1 MGEFVNLTVADGVGT
16 IRLDRPKMNAL
27 NVQVQDEIRAA
38 AEQAGADD
46 AVRAVVVYGGEKV
59 FAAGADIKEMADMSY
74 ADMVRR
80 SGPLQASLS
89 AVAAIPKPTV
99 AAITG
104 YALGGGCELAL
115 CADYRIA
122 ADDAKLGQPEI
133 LLGIIPGAGGTQRL
147 SRLVGPSKAKDLIY
161 TGRFVDAAES
171 LQIGLVDKV
180 VPAAEVYSAAVA
192 WASQFSRGAA
202 LALRAAKEAID
213 AGLGVD
219 LHTGLEIERQQF
231 AGLFATEDRSIGMKS
246 FVANGP
252 GKAEFKESDDYC
264 WTQARRLRRRGRG
277 RVERQQ
283 AGPGAL
289 PRLGSVDL

>member
-1 MGEFVNLTVADGVGT
+1 MGEFVNLTVSDGVGT

-27 NVQVQDEIRAA
+27 NVQVQEEIRAA
-38 AEQAGADD
+38 ATAAAEDD
-46 AVRAVVVYGGEKV
+46 AVRAVVIYGGERV

-74 ADMVRR
+74 ADMAKR
-80 SGPLQASLS
+80 SGPLQSSLS

-171 LQIGLVDKV
+171 LAIGLVDKV
-180 VPAAEVYSAAVA
+180 VPAASVYEEAVA

-202 LALRAAKEAID
+202 MALRAAKESID
-213 AGLGVD
+213 SGLGVD
-219 LHTGLEIERQQF
+219 LTTGLEIERQQF
-231 AGLFATEDRSIGMKS
+231 AALFATEDRAIGMTS
-246 FVANGP
+246 FVENGP
-252 GKAEFKESDDYC
+252 GKAEFK
-264 WTQARRLRRRGRG
+264 GK
-277 RVERQQ
+277 
-283 AGPGAL
+283 
-289 PRLGSVDL
+289 

>member
-1 MGEFVNLTVADGVGT
+1 MGEFVNLTVSDGVGT

-27 NVQVQDEIRAA
+27 NVQVQEEIRAA
-38 AEQAGADD
+38 ATAAAEDD
-46 AVRAVVVYGGEKV
+46 AVRAVVIYGGERV

-74 ADMVRR
+74 ADMAKR
-80 SGPLQASLS
+80 SGPLQSSLS

-147 SRLVGPSKAKDLIY
+147 SRLIGPSKAKDLIY
-161 TGRFVDAAES
+161 TGRFVDAYEA
-171 LQIGLVDKV
+171 LGIGLVDKV
-180 VPAAEVYSAAVA
+180 VAAAEVYDAAVA

-202 LALRAAKEAID
+202 MALRAAKESID
-213 AGLGVD
+213 SGLGVD
-219 LHTGLEIERQQF
+219 LTTGLEIERQQF
-231 AGLFATEDRSIGMKS
+231 AALFATEDRAIGMTS
-246 FVANGP
+246 FVENGP
-252 GKAEFKESDDYC
+252 GKAEFK
-264 WTQARRLRRRGRG
+264 GK
-277 RVERQQ
+277 
-283 AGPGAL
+283 
-289 PRLGSVDL
+289 

>member
-1 MGEFVNLTVADGVGT
+1 MGEFVNLTVSDGVGT

-27 NVQVQDEIRAA
+27 NVQVQEEIRAA
-38 AEQAGADD
+38 ALEAAANDE
-46 AVRAVVVYGGEKV
+46 VRAVVIYGGERV

-74 ADMVRR
+74 ADMAKR
-80 SGPLQASLS
+80 SGPLQSSLS

-122 ADDAKLGQPEI
+122 AEDAKLGQPEI

-161 TGRFVDAAES
+161 TGRFVDAEES
-171 LQIGLVDKV
+171 LRIGLVDKV
-180 VPAAEVYSAAVA
+180 VPAASVYDEAVA

-202 LALRAAKEAID
+202 MALRAAKEAID
-213 AGLGVD
+213 SGLGVD
-219 LHTGLEIERQQF
+219 LATGLEIERTQF
-231 AGLFATEDRSIGMKS
+231 AALFATEDRTIGMKS
-246 FVANGP
+246 FVENGP
-252 GKAEFKESDDYC
+252 GKAEFK
-264 WTQARRLRRRGRG
+264 GK
-277 RVERQQ
+277 
-283 AGPGAL
+283 
-289 PRLGSVDL
+289 

>member
-1 MGEFVNLTVADGVGT
+1 MGEFVNLTVSDGVGT

-27 NVQVQDEIRAA
+27 NVQVQEEIRAA
-38 AEQAGADD
+38 ALEAAANDE
-46 AVRAVVVYGGEKV
+46 VRAVVIYGGERV

-74 ADMVRR
+74 ADMAKR
-80 SGPLQASLS
+80 SGPLQSSLS

-171 LQIGLVDKV
+171 LAIGLVDRV
-180 VPAAEVYSAAVA
+180 VPAASVYEEAVA

-202 LALRAAKEAID
+202 MALRAAKESID
-213 AGLGVD
+213 SGLGVD
-219 LHTGLEIERQQF
+219 LTTGLEIERQQF
-231 AGLFATEDRSIGMKS
+231 AALFATEDRAIGMTS
-246 FVANGP
+246 FVENGP
-252 GKAEFKESDDYC
+252 GKAEFK
-264 WTQARRLRRRGRG
+264 GK
-277 RVERQQ
+277 
-283 AGPGAL
+283 
-289 PRLGSVDL
+289 

>member
-1 MGEFVNLTVADGVGT
+1 MGEFVNLTVSDGVGT

-27 NVQVQDEIRAA
+27 NVQVQEEIRAA
-38 AEQAGADD
+38 AGAAAEDD
-46 AVRAVVVYGGEKV
+46 AVRAVILYGGERV

-74 ADMVRR
+74 ADMAKR
-80 SGPLQASLS
+80 SGPLQSSLS

-171 LQIGLVDKV
+171 LAIGLVDRV
-180 VPAAEVYSAAVA
+180 VPAASVYEEAVA

-202 LALRAAKEAID
+202 MALRAAKESID
-213 AGLGVD
+213 SGLGVD
-219 LHTGLEIERQQF
+219 LTTGLEIERQQF
-231 AGLFATEDRSIGMKS
+231 AALFATEDRAIGMTS
-246 FVANGP
+246 FVENGP
-252 GKAEFKESDDYC
+252 GKAEFK
-264 WTQARRLRRRGRG
+264 GK
-277 RVERQQ
+277 
-283 AGPGAL
+283 
-289 PRLGSVDL
+289 